1 MVQDAVDRGAKVR
14 VGGKRPDGEEYE
26 KGNFY
31 LPTVL
36 EDVPAD
42 AKMVQEE
49 CFGPALPVFRVRDLD
64 DAIEQANSSKYG
76 LGSSI
81 WTRDLSKAQEAA
93 ERIEA
98 GYTWVNN
105 LHVAYDELPFG
116 GFKQSGYGKEH
127 GVEALDYY
135 LESKSIVIASP
146 APSTSAAKKA
156 Q

>member
-1 MVQDAVDRGAKVR
+1 V
-14 VGGKRPDGEEYE
+14 
-26 KGNFY
+26 
-31 LPTVL
+31 
-36 EDVPAD
+36 
-42 AKMVQEE
+42 
-49 CFGPALPVFRVRDLD
+49 LPVFRVKDLD
-64 DAIEQANSSKYG
+64 DAVAQANSSKYG

-81 WTRDLSKAQEAA
+81 WTTNLAKAQQAA

-135 LESKSIVIASP
+135 LESKSIVISSP
-146 APSTSAAKKA
+146 QPSTSAAKKA
-156 Q
+156 S